1 MFGFRRLFAQ
11 HIYLKMLMIDF
22 WKLSPFPS
30 ESGARAISLPTILY
44 CLHFSAFRI
53 LVGLAAILQSP
64 AWHLANI
71 LQVTQNSNQ
80 VSLIPRALTGAIL
93 ACSKFS
99 ELSHYCRL
107 SPTTCLPPGQPPDPS
122 MVGGCF
128 ELSGL
133 PRTHV

>member
-1 MFGFRRLFAQ
+1 
-11 HIYLKMLMIDF
+11 MIDF

-64 AWHLANI
+64 AWHLANL
-71 LQVTQNSNQ
+71 LQMTQNSNQ

-99 ELSHYCRL
+99 ELSHYYRL

-133 PRTHV
+133 PRTQRLIETSQPAFLPLSSVL